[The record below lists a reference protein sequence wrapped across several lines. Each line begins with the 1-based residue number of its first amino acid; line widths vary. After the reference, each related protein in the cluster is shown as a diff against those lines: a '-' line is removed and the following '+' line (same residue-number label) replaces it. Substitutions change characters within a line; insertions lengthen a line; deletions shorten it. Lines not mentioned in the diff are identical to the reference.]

1 MCPDF
6 AGSVMQD
13 QRVKKKEMCHKL
25 AIKRKIT
32 AIYLYHIYVNVMK
45 SMVMLLIKKNNLH
58 FYEKKKLIQRLKL
71 LKHR

>member
-6 AGSVMQD
+6 SGSVMQD
-13 QRVKKKEMCHKL
+13 QWKKEMCYKL

-32 AIYLYHIYVNVMK
+32 AISLYHIYVNVMK

-58 FYEKKKLIQRLKL
+58 FYEKKKINSKT
-71 LKHR
+71 